1 MSGTGTLG
9 HRFLITES
17 GAYAAYVENCS
28 KTAMKVTGTAA
39 FSQEH
44 AAEPM
49 DTGRKDTASAEMTS
63 ACGFRL
69 TGKEEHGVGIQRQ
82 GILLG
87 ADNVLEMTVECPLL
101 GEDEKKMALQIFIDY
116 QQVPF
121 AVDGNIYDTYY
132 MEAKEDFSTT
142 KKLVLAGDFDRSVDH
157 KITALLWNDLQVPGE
172 RVRVCYHLS
181 GSQKPQ
187 KTLVFLTIGQR
198 QAAVN
203 DKAFLLFE
211 KTMPNQVLCG
221 ELEMT
226 APDEPGEYDV
236 SAWVVYDPYGE
247 SGEQTAAGNMEG
259 SPRFK
264 LCVEK

>member
-1 MSGTGTLG
+1 M
-9 HRFLITES
+9 
-17 GAYAAYVENCS
+17 
-28 KTAMKVTGTAA
+28 
-39 FSQEH
+39 
-44 AAEPM
+44 
-49 DTGRKDTASAEMTS
+49 
-63 ACGFRL
+63 
-69 TGKEEHGVGIQRQ
+69 
-82 GILLG
+82 
-87 ADNVLEMTVECPLL
+87 
-101 GEDEKKMALQIFIDY
+101 
-116 QQVPF
+116 
-121 AVDGNIYDTYY
+121 
-132 MEAKEDFSTT
+132 
-142 KKLVLAGDFDRSVDH
+142 LAGDFDRSVDH

-203 DKAFLLFE
+203 DKAFLLSE

-236 SAWVVYDPYGE
+236 SAWAVYDPYGE

>member
-1 MSGTGTLG
+1 MQGALQSGGGGACPKRFTAIARDDSAVTYRVGIKNKDTGALTYVSGTGTLG

-132 MEAKEDFSTT
+132 M
-142 KKLVLAGDFDRSVDH
+142 
-157 KITALLWNDLQVPGE
+157 
-172 RVRVCYHLS
+172 
-181 GSQKPQ
+181 
-187 KTLVFLTIGQR
+187 
-198 QAAVN
+198 
-203 DKAFLLFE
+203 
-211 KTMPNQVLCG
+211 
-221 ELEMT
+221 
-226 APDEPGEYDV
+226 
-236 SAWVVYDPYGE
+236 
-247 SGEQTAAGNMEG
+247 
-259 SPRFK
+259 
-264 LCVEK
+264 